1 MIILKDATLNHFS
14 KYFVCLDEFIFINLL
29 TYIFY
34 YFLINSYFLLLYK
47 AAVAYWKYDALN
59 EKSLDEYK

>member
-1 MIILKDATLNHFS
+1 M
-14 KYFVCLDEFIFINLL
+14 CLDEFIFINLL